1 MPYNSEIIEWTI
13 HLAFNY
19 FAFFLLLA
27 VSAAASAGATGAADA
42 ANAAEAADAATA
54 IEATASAEA
63 AADAAADAAVD
74 TDAAAKNAIQY
85 LQGAGI
91 RTRDSAIAERC
102 ATNEPHSPLS
112 LNCQLI

>member
-27 VSAAASAGATGAADA
+27 VSAAASAAAADA

-74 TDAAAKNAIQY
+74 TDAAAKNALQY

-91 RTRDSAIAERC
+91 RTRDSAFAERC
-102 ATNEPHSPLS
+102 ATNELHSPLS

>member
-27 VSAAASAGATGAADA
+27 VSAAASAAAADA

>member
-27 VSAAASAGATGAADA
+27 VSAAASAAAADA

-63 AADAAADAAVD
+63 AADAAAVD
-74 TDAAAKNAIQY
+74 TDAAAKNALQY

-91 RTRDSAIAERC
+91 RTRDSAFAERC
-102 ATNEPHSPLS
+102 ATNELHSPLS